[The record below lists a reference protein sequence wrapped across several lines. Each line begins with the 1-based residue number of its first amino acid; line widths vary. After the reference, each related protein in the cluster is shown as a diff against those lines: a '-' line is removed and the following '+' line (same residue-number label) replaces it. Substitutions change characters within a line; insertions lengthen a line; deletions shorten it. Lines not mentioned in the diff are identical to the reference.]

1 MAKEIERRFIVIAE
15 DWRAAVVEQN
25 LMRQGFLLATQDK
38 VVRVRIQNEQAWLT
52 VKIAQTA
59 AERLEFEYDI
69 PKSEAAEILDT
80 CPAVIEKTRYVVRAE
95 DGKTWEVD
103 IYHGEHEGLRLAE
116 IELAS
121 ADEAFILPPWLGKEV
136 TDNGRYTNAQL
147 SQCAFKNWPP
157 EDKKDHVF

>member
-1 MAKEIERRFIVIAE
+1 MVKEIERRFIVIA
-15 DWRAAVVEQN
+15 DAWRAQIVAQN
-25 LMRQGFLLATQDK
+25 TMRQGFLLATKEK
-38 VVRVRIQNEQAWLT
+38 VVRVRMQNEQAWLT

-69 PKSEAAEILDT
+69 PKNDAAEILQT
-80 CPAVIEKTRYVVRAE
+80 CPAVIEKTRYEVRAD

-121 ADEAFILPPWLGKEV
+121 VNEAFILPPWVGKEV
-136 TDNGRYTNAQL
+136 TADGRYTNAQL
-147 SQCAFKNWPP
+147 SQCAFKNWPS